1 MGILQQN
8 SGLFN
13 DGGASSASFTVSLPS
28 TTSATSRIVLII
40 AGNTTITTP
49 SGFTL
54 QASQVN
60 WMGHYL
66 YDCAG
71 GAMSWTVTP
80 SAAGQGTWYV
90 AEVDNGAFI
99 NALGANNAGT
109 GTTYSTLSLTPT
121 SGERVLFASIG
132 GMSSTVVRTVSG
144 WTGSFV
150 EEADRSVTTNDRPM
164 QGVATR
170 TVTANGSTAYS
181 TTTTYSATSTGRS
194 ALIASYATTNAN
206 GSPTTSAGASQIN
219 IEPYSTVTL
228 TAVDTAGANPITSS
242 SWAWVSGGAAPT
254 LLGSGLTRT
263 YIAPAGN
270 AAVTQVF
277 RRTVSDGTLTATAD
291 VSMTAYPVGERVVRS
306 GVDAPARFM
315 VVTSANAVAPTT
327 NAGVDQTSITQ
338 GATVTLTAVDTAGT
352 NPITSSSW
360 AWVSGGTAPTFSGSG
375 LTRTYTAPASQVTQV
390 FRRTVSD
397 GTLSATDD
405 ISITTAAASSVQPG
419 WLRTPS
425 NTGLAAVGL
434 TSANLTTY
442 GTISSD
448 LTITTPQ
455 YRKIFNMG
463 TSQLILTGPG
473 ATLTECLVVSSR
485 VSGHGC
491 VQFSGAGGQQII
503 NTDVQCT
510 GTTGEAIAVKSW
522 AEAKDILIHSVKI
535 TGATIAIWIDSD
547 QNNSNPSVV
556 SECYAYNFLPET
568 GNQQHRDGFTR
579 RQGTAP
585 ITVRDSWFSMSEVGV
600 GSFVTGALFIQPTSG
615 VVGRVNAQNC
625 YFSGDGYNAYLQTSD
640 SITVNNC
647 RFKSTEWGAVIRQG
661 TMTNHV
667 WTNNYLYANTPGNG
681 YQGAAVS

>member
-1 MGILQQN
+1 M
-8 SGLFN
+8 
-13 DGGASSASFTVSLPS
+13 
-28 TTSATSRIVLII
+28 
-40 AGNTTITTP
+40 
-49 SGFTL
+49 
-54 QASQVN
+54 
-60 WMGHYL
+60 
-66 YDCAG
+66 
-71 GAMSWTVTP
+71 AMLVPALSWTVV
-80 SAAGQGTWYV
+80 GT
-90 AEVDNGAFI
+90 GLQRI
-99 NALGANNAGT
+99 GRNAGV
-109 GTTYSTLSLTPT
+109 P
-121 SGERVLFASIG
+121 G
-132 GMSSTVVRTVSG
+132 G
-144 WTGSFV
+144 
-150 EEADRSVTTNDRPM
+150 
-164 QGVATR
+164 
-170 TVTANGSTAYS
+170 
-181 TTTTYSATSTGRS
+181 
-194 ALIASYATTNAN
+194 
-206 GSPTTSAGASQIN
+206 
-219 IEPYSTVTL
+219 
-228 TAVDTAGANPITSS
+228 
-242 SWAWVSGGAAPT
+242 
-254 LLGSGLTRT
+254 
-263 YIAPAGN
+263 
-270 AAVTQVF
+270 
-277 RRTVSDGTLTATAD
+277 
-291 VSMTAYPVGERVVRS
+291 
-306 GVDAPARFM
+306 
-315 VVTSANAVAPTT
+315 VAPTT

-568 GNQQHRDGFTR
+568 GLQQHRDGFTR
-579 RQGTAP
+579 R
-585 ITVRDSWFSMSEVGV
+585 VGRQPLSV
-600 GSFVTGALFIQPTSG
+600 TDTCFEMPETGSGSFVTGAFYPAGSDG
-615 VVGRVNAQNC
+615 VVSGINAQRC
-625 YFSGDGYNAYLQTSD
+625 YFTGDGYNVVIEVSQDCVMNDCRMRYTNFGPLSVD
-640 SITVNNC
+640 PIRGPITNW
-647 RFKSTEWGAVIRQG
+647 T
-661 TMTNHV
+661 

-681 YQGAAVS
+681 YQGVAVNWPN